1 MIKLEHVTKSYGTK
15 TAVADLNLDIAA
27 GELFAFLGPNGAG
40 KTTTIKMLCGLLFPT
55 TGRVLVGGHDI
66 RTDGDRARLL
76 LSYVPDLPYL
86 YEKLTGREF
95 LHFIAD
101 MYGMPRELGRQR
113 VADVIELFNLKDFV
127 DDLTERYSHG
137 MRQRTVF
144 ASALVHEPKV
154 LIVDEPTVGLDPK
167 SVRQLKNLLRQ
178 QADSG
183 TTVFLSSHSL
193 DVVEQ
198 LADRI
203 AIVEHGRLISCG
215 TLEALREQAA
225 IEGPLADVFLRL
237 TEQAEA
243 ENTAITNG
251 RPASSDGITLEAKSG
266 RPN

>member
-1 MIKLEHVTKSYGTK
+1 MIELDHVTKSYGTK
-15 TAVADLNLDIAA
+15 TAVRDLSLRIEQ

-55 TGRVLVGGHDI
+55 TGTVRVGGFDI
-66 RTDGDRARLL
+66 QFEGDRARQLI
-76 LSYVPDLPYL
+76 SYVPDQPYL

-95 LHFIAD
+95 LQFIAD
-101 MYGMPRELGRQR
+101 MYGMAAEHGRLR
-113 VADVIELFNLKDFV
+113 IEEVIDLFGLEEFV

-144 ASALVHEPKV
+144 AAALLHEPKV

-167 SVRQLKNLLRQ
+167 SVRLLKNLLRKE
-178 QADSG
+178 ADQG

-203 AIVEHGRLISCG
+203 GIVEHGRLISCG
-215 TLEALREQAA
+215 TLDALRKQAA
-225 IEGPLADVFLRL
+225 LEGPLEDVFLKL
-237 TEQAEA
+237 TEEA
-243 ENTAITNG
+243 QEETANLTSANSQDGVQVG
-251 RPASSDGITLEAKSG
+251 RATS
-266 RPN
+266 